1 MFSWLE
7 SEILELPRMEYL
19 VILGVLIAGF
29 SYLVYYS
36 FSVTKRYRFMDGTA
50 TSRIRSAAQGHVELK
65 GLGEWMPN
73 GEIHSPFSK
82 RRCLWYHCTIDR
94 KQSSGKRITWTNIS
108 DERSSQMFHLVDE
121 TGDCIVDPDDAR
133 VIPEMDTTWYGH
145 STEYRSRAPK
155 KPTRFNFSM
164 GSYRFRERLLLPAST
179 LYALGWFRT
188 VHSNPSDEFIAK
200 QVEDLVRTWKLQP
213 AKYLRE
219 YDLDQN
225 GKIEKREWKVIRA
238 AARKQVLN
246 RLNNEKQEHHVIS
259 CPANSRQP
267 YILSARTEEDLVN
280 IKKWKARFSITGAL
294 LAFTALVAMISIRSP
309 FSI

>member
-246 RLNNEKQEHHVIS
+246 MLNNEKQEHHVIS

-267 YILSARTEEDLVN
+267 YILSARTEEDLVT

>member
-1 MFSWLE
+1 
-7 SEILELPRMEYL
+7 MEYL
-19 VILGVLIAGF
+19 VILGVLIAVF

-36 FSVTKRYRFMDGTA
+36 FSVTKRYRFIDGTA

-65 GLGEWMPN
+65 GLGEWMQN

-94 KQSSGKRITWTNIS
+94 KQSSGKRTTWTNIS

-133 VIPEMDTTWYGH
+133 VIPELDTTWYGH
-145 STEYRSRAPK
+145 STEYRTRAPK
-155 KPTRFNFSM
+155 KPARFNFSM

-213 AKYLRE
+213 GKYLRE

-225 GKIEKREWKVIRA
+225 GKIEKREWKAIRA

-267 YILSARTEEDLVN
+267 YILSARTEEDLVTF
-280 IKKWKARFSITGAL
+280 KKWKARFSITGAL
-294 LAFTALVAMISIRSP
+294 LAFTALVAMISIRTP

>member
-19 VILGVLIAGF
+19 VLLGVLVAGF
-29 SYLVYYS
+29 AYLVYYS
-36 FSVTKRYRFMDGTA
+36 FSVIKRYHFMDGTP

-73 GEIHSPFSK
+73 GGIYSPFSK
-82 RRCLWYHCTIDR
+82 RRCLWYHCTIEKKHR
-94 KQSSGKRITWTNIS
+94 SGKCTTWTNIS
-108 DERSSQMFHLVDE
+108 DERSSQMFRLVDD
-121 TGDCIVDPDDAR
+121 TGDCIVDPDDAH
-133 VIPEMDTTWYGH
+133 VIPELDTTWYGH
-145 STEYRSRAPK
+145 STEYRNRAPK
-155 KPTRFNFSM
+155 KPTRFSLSI

-188 VHSNPSDEFIAK
+188 VHNNPPDEFIAK
-200 QVEDLVRTWKLQP
+200 QVEDLVKTWKLQP

-259 CPANSRQP
+259 HHANSRQP
-267 YILSARTEEDLVN
+267 YILSARTEEDL
-280 IKKWKARFSITGAL
+280 ITLKKWKARFSIAGAFL
-294 LAFTALVAMISIRSP
+294 IFTALVAMISIRAS

>member
-19 VILGVLIAGF
+19 VILGVLIAVF

-267 YILSARTEEDLVN
+267 YILSARTEEDLVT

>member
-1 MFSWLE
+1 
-7 SEILELPRMEYL
+7 MEYL

-225 GKIEKREWKVIRA
+225 GKSEKREWKVIRA

-267 YILSARTEEDLVN
+267 YILSARTEEDLVT

>member
-7 SEILELPRMEYL
+7 YEILGLPRIEYL
-19 VILGVLIAGF
+19 IILGLLIAVF
-29 SYLVYYS
+29 AFLIYYS
-36 FSVTKRYRFMDGTA
+36 FRVVKRYRIMDGTP

-82 RRCLWYHCTIDR
+82 RRCLWYHCSIDKR
-94 KQSSGKRITWTNIS
+94 HRSGKRTTWTNIS
-108 DERSSQMFHLVDE
+108 DERSSHIFRLVDD
-121 TGDCIVDPDDAR
+121 TGDCIVDPDDAQ
-133 VIPEMDTTWYGH
+133 VIPELDLTWYGH
-145 STEYRSRAPK
+145 STEYRARGPEKPSRF
-155 KPTRFNFSM
+155 RFSM

-188 VHSNPSDEFIAK
+188 VHSNPSSEFIAK
-200 QVEDLVRTWKLQP
+200 QAEDLIKTWKIQP
-213 AKYLRE
+213 EKYLRE

-259 CPANSRQP
+259 RPTNPRQP
-267 YILSARTEEDLVN
+267 YILSARTEEDLVTV
-280 IKKWKARFSITGAL
+280 KKWKTRFSVAGAF
-294 LAFTALVAMISIRSP
+294 LAFTALVAMISVRTP

>member
-1 MFSWLE
+1 
-7 SEILELPRMEYL
+7 
-19 VILGVLIAGF
+19 
-29 SYLVYYS
+29 
-36 FSVTKRYRFMDGTA
+36 MDGTA

-267 YILSARTEEDLVN
+267 YILSARTEEDLVT

-294 LAFTALVAMISIRSP
+294 LAFTALVAMISIRTP

>member
-7 SEILELPRMEYL
+7 FQILELPRMEYL

-267 YILSARTEEDLVN
+267 YILSARTEEDLVT

>member
-267 YILSARTEEDLVN
+267 YILSARTEEDLVT

-294 LAFTALVAMISIRSP
+294 LAFTALVAMISIRTP